1 MTQRGRVLLAL
12 TGVIVFLGIWE
23 AVPRLS
29 LVGPALLPPPS
40 AIVPAFWREITSGE
54 WFVAIYRSL
63 IHYIVGLLIG
73 SGLGICLGVLTG
85 MSAHLE
91 AALSWVVRLLRPIPG
106 LAWVPFA
113 ILWFGIS
120 PAAATFIIAIGVFW
134 INYFAALAA
143 VQAVDRELIEV
154 AEAFGYRSRLAK
166 LVKVILPASL
176 PGILSGL
183 RTGIGQAWMAVVAA
197 ELFGVQGLGQRMMQA
212 SSLLATEIVVVYM
225 ITIAALYGAIDS
237 IFVMLRDRLL
247 AWKA

>member
-1 MTQRGRVLLAL
+1 
-12 TGVIVFLGIWE
+12 
-23 AVPRLS
+23 
-29 LVGPALLPPPS
+29 
-40 AIVPAFWREITSGE
+40 
-54 WFVAIYRSL
+54 
-63 IHYIVGLLIG
+63 
-73 SGLGICLGVLTG
+73 

>member
-1 MTQRGRVLLAL
+1 MTPRGRLLLAL

-63 IHYIVGLLIG
+63 IHYVIGLLIG
-73 SGLGICLGVLTG
+73 SGMGIGLGVLTG
-85 MSAHLE
+85 MSARLE

-120 PAAATFIIAIGVFW
+120 PAAATFIIAVGVFW

-154 AEAFGYRSRLAK
+154 AEAFGYRSPGEAHQGD
-166 LVKVILPASL
+166 PAGVPAGHPQWAPHRHRASMD
-176 PGILSGL
+176 GGSRGGAVRGTGSGP
-183 RTGIGQAWMAVVAA
+183 ADD
-197 ELFGVQGLGQRMMQA
+197 A
-212 SSLLATEIVVVYM
+212 SVEPA
-225 ITIAALYGAIDS
+225 
-237 IFVMLRDRLL
+237 RDRDRRRLHDHHRGPL
-247 AWKA
+247 RRYRQHLRHAP